1 MTPPPYQGSGG
12 VTDACLVQRAGV
24 IFDGYRL
31 VGVRTGV
38 NQPNDYRERH
48 QELDCKSLTN
58 KALLRFGWVAEW
70 SKAAVLKG
78 KVGCLHN
85 RRFLRETLCFSGF
98 SEIAECRHP

>member
-70 SKAAVLKG
+70 SKAAVLKTADVQKASG
-78 KVGCLHN
+78 GSNPLPSA
-85 RRFLRETLCFSGF
+85 FLS
-98 SEIAECRHP
+98 S